1 MVQNREMSVNQLTLG
16 EIAARH
22 NRGQLESEWTMMRT
36 THTKPVR
43 TVLPY
48 AANVDAFRLWTAADQ
63 TLAVAAWWIAAALVA
78 TILATVLGLPGKG
91 MNGITQLEQL
101 APQIE
106 RLSALPPATKDRIDR
121 VLAEQHALAGSGN
134 AALETR
140 RQAAIA
146 RMNGAL
152 EARKTT
158 QQAEA
163 EREIAGR

>member
-1 MVQNREMSVNQLTLG
+1 
-16 EIAARH
+16 
-22 NRGQLESEWTMMRT
+22 MMRT
-36 THTKPVR
+36 THTNPVH

-48 AANVDAFRLWTAADQ
+48 TANVDAFRLWTATDQ

-78 TILATVLGLPGKG
+78 TILTAVLGLPGKG
-91 MNGITQLEQL
+91 MNGIAQLEQL

-121 VLAEQHALAGSGN
+121 VLAEQRAFAGSGN

-152 EARKTT
+152 AAQKT
-158 QQAEA
+158 EI